1 MTPEGLA
8 EMISSYVN
16 LEQDK
21 ATSNRNQSS
30 SIILNEQVNRDSA
43 KNLRGGYAIV
53 FSGTLHQKEKLPIET
68 SGFQG
73 EEQVIKV

>member
-1 MTPEGLA
+1 MA
-8 EMISSYVN
+8 ERVSSYAN
-16 LEQDK
+16 LEGDG

-30 SIILNEQVNRDSA
+30 SIILNGQVNRDSA
-43 KNLRGGYAIV
+43 KILRGGYAIV
-53 FSGTLHQKEKLPIET
+53 FSGTLNQKEKLPIEP